1 MVIIAPN
8 APNNPRIISIVL
20 TVVCPLGYTYL
31 LYSLHPLKSTK
42 FVLKTTKLI
51 LLPDIIIVE
60 GSDEKV
66 EFSNRLKE
74 LRTQAGLTQ
83 LQLAQRLGITKSVI
97 SFYELSER
105 APSPDVLIR
114 LAKIFHVSTDYLLG
128 LDKKETLDISGIDK
142 NDVALL
148 RALADSLRQK
158 EK

>member
-1 MVIIAPN
+1 MFVHDFSP
-8 APNNPRIISIVL
+8 PKV
-20 TVVCPLGYTYL
+20 YTHL
-31 LYSLHPLKSTK
+31 LYSFRLLESTI
-42 FVLKTTKLI
+42 FVLETTKLI
-51 LLPDIIIVE
+51 LLPDIIFVE

>member
-1 MVIIAPN
+1 M
-8 APNNPRIISIVL
+8 
-20 TVVCPLGYTYL
+20 
-31 LYSLHPLKSTK
+31 
-42 FVLKTTKLI
+42 
-51 LLPDIIIVE
+51 LLPGIIFVE
-60 GSDEKV
+60 GSGEKV
-66 EFSNRLKE
+66 EFNNRLKE

-105 APSPDVLIR
+105 APSPDVLIQ